1 MTDHNLWLADDW
13 LELQRVCAGCQ
24 EHLTQ
29 EILNMKYEI
38 ERNHHHT
45 VLRNISGRLKTLDSI
60 QNKLVRYGF
69 EVSPQSACANL
80 HDIVGIRII
89 CSYLKDIEDVVEA
102 LSNLPKF
109 EVTEIKDYI
118 AHPKPSGY
126 RSLHVIGI
134 TTIEGIG
141 IQCEIQLRTTAMDS
155 WAALEHQLRYKKEL
169 PDSTFVN
176 QELLECATL
185 LEQSDIKM
193 QAIHDYIEILNGWSR
208 CDHID
213 EDQSSHQKWVS
224 IHVPEL
230 KDPKQ

>member
-1 MTDHNLWLADDW
+1 MTDHNLWLAHDW

-38 ERNHHHT
+38 ERNRHHT

-169 PDSTFVN
+169 PDSAFVN

-193 QAIHDYIEILNGWSR
+193 QAIHDYIDILNGWSR
-208 CDHID
+208 YDHID